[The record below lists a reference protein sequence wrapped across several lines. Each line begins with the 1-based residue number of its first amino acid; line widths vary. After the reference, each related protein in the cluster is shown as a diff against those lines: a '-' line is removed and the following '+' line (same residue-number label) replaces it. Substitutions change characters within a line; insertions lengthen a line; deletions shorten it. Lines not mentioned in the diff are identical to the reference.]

1 MSTRMKAPRFVGP
14 VVTTIAVVGAIGNA
28 AAQEPVELK
37 GIAVTAER
45 MMTVERPTGVIDKEL
60 QVKTQVS
67 YADLDVSTAS
77 GRKKLEAR
85 VMEAAS
91 AVCTEIDKVL
101 PARTLEHGN
110 CVREATERAM
120 AQVK

>member
-1 MSTRMKAPRFVGP
+1 MTIRIKAPWLVGLVVAPIAFVG
-14 VVTTIAVVGAIGNA
+14 TTGHAMPSEAT
-28 AAQEPVELK
+28 ELK
-37 GIAVTAER
+37 GITVTAQR
-45 MMTVERPTGVIDKEL
+45 MMTVEHPAGVIDKEL
-60 QVKTQVS
+60 QVKTLVS

-85 VMEAAS
+85 IAEAAS

>member
-1 MSTRMKAPRFVGP
+1 MSIRMKAPGFVGM
-14 VVTTIAVVGAIGNA
+14 VVATIAVAGAIGNA
-28 AAQEPVELK
+28 AAQESVELK
-37 GIAVTAER
+37 GITVTAQR
-45 MMTVERPTGVIDKEL
+45 MMTVEHPAGVIDKEL
-60 QVKTQVS
+60 QVKTLVS

-85 VMEAAS
+85 IAEAAS

-110 CVREATERAM
+110 CVREATERAI